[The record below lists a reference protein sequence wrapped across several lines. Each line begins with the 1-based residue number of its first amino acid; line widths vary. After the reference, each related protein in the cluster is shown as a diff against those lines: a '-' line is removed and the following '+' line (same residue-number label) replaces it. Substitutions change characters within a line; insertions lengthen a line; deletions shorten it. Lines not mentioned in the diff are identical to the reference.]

1 MAFKDTVSISLD
13 SSDESQEVLFDFS
26 VMLLEDLGAGEVRT
40 LDEYQ
45 RRFPGHDEAVAAEFK
60 SICFESPGGLQS
72 SLDLMEP
79 EPRYLLDLKIG
90 NYQVER
96 ELGRGGQATVY
107 VARDTRMQ
115 RNVAL
120 KVLSSSFG
128 RVRNEQMERFR
139 READAIASIDHP
151 CICDVFEVDFES
163 EVPFIAMRLVNGDS
177 FRKHIQFAQLMQLEG
192 RGAAREASLP
202 CFPNDEEELFKVL
215 RIFERLANALHAAHV
230 GGVVHRD
237 IKPANLVLDS
247 LATPV
252 ILDFGLARV
261 AGEESS
267 TLTMTG
273 EVFGTPA
280 YMPPELLRGLVDQPV
295 PSLDVYSLAV
305 TLYECLTLKRPF
317 EGGTPE
323 AVYNQILNEDAVS
336 AREHNPALPSDV
348 AVVLSTALEKD
359 LNIRYSTAQDF
370 AEELRRIC
378 EREPIKAIPAG
389 PILRLKRWMQR
400 HPALGTSLVGSLLT
414 LVVGLAVS
422 LYLLEKVAT
431 ERDIKEDLFLEVAK
445 ERDRKELLIELY
457 EATYFRETAQM
468 KLLLDPVHALLLATE
483 AYRREPVEVNHR
495 EVWRAMSSVYE
506 ESRVKIP
513 FSKNFSGMGFIQAV
527 APHPSR
533 PWVLYND
540 LGNSLWFHDLESGLT
555 REVIVGGGESD
566 GMRVSFDPTG
576 EFLFVSRSYGDGK
589 APWFEAIE
597 VRSPDGS
604 EVLQRLSVA
613 GEKLSLHDQRAG
625 LALTSCTDGRD
636 LIWDVASGALI
647 SAIERE
653 GTVTK
658 WGIFSGVAER
668 LVFGLS
674 GGEGRASSVEVLE
687 MNGGGLTEIVSVA
700 DSTAAGAWNT
710 SGDRLFLCTEDGGS
724 LWSFPG
730 AELVDSLPHETS
742 FVSGSFSA
750 DGESLVTIAREGE
763 VFVWDGRT
771 GAALRQLVG
780 HDDRAIVGAKFNF
793 SAGLGHLFAT
803 TCYDQTTRI
812 WNVDTGETV
821 RVYRGLHSR
830 PTGSWWDVD
839 SDRFMCVE
847 ERGFL
852 HVWRPDAQTWPK
864 VFSATEGEIERA
876 QFVAGGE
883 HVVVV
888 TDSESV
894 EVLDWRSGELV
905 AQHQWSDAAA
915 EVSHVD
921 SSRVVAVGSEERV
934 GRVLEWSFDSGL
946 ERAIA
951 GVGPAVVNVI
961 AYGEG
966 DSRFLLHTAEGELE
980 AWDFRKDQGLYS
992 LTPSEERHL
1001 SIETLVSPSGE
1012 LIATGVADGYVRVWD
1027 AADGELR
1034 QELGPFKSRNRD
1046 LSVRS
1051 LLFASDEE
1059 ELYVANGDACIRKWS
1074 LESGEML
1081 GVTASNTAAQIGLFD
1096 EDHLFLS
1103 GLYTG
1108 NLVVFDLNYLWPD
1121 TLQVAPLESRTQ
1133 LYLGTTSSSSIAITA
1148 DKSRLLFCDSRSPIR
1163 LLDVRHLFPATQDRD
1178 RAVMGSFSMDL
1189 SGELS
1194 DKNLSAVAFSPDDE
1208 ILVATGGGKAWIWPM
1223 DTLTAAT
1230 ELAPVGIDFFGGYPS
1245 LSLPGELEK

>member
-1 MAFKDTVSISLD
+1 MAFEDTVSTSLD
-13 SSDESQEVLFDFS
+13 CSDESQEVLFDFT
-26 VMLLEDLGAGEVRT
+26 VMLLEDLGAGEVRS

-45 RRFPGHDEAVAAEFK
+45 RRFPGHEAAIVAEFE

-128 RVRNEQMERFR
+128 RIRNDQMERFR

-163 EVPFIAMRLVNGDS
+163 DPPFIAMRLVNGKS
-177 FRKHIQFAQLMQLEG
+177 FRKHVQLAQLMQVEG
-192 RGAAREASLP
+192 RGAAREESLP
-202 CFPNDEEELFKVL
+202 CFPKDEEELFKVL
-215 RIFERLANALHAAHV
+215 RVFERLANALHAAHV
-230 GGVVHRD
+230 GGVIHRD
-237 IKPANLVLDS
+237 VKPANLVLDP
-247 LATPV
+247 AGTPV

-261 AGEESS
+261 GGEDTS

-280 YMPPELLRGLVDQPV
+280 YMPPELLRGRVDQPI

-323 AVYNQILNEDAVS
+323 AVYNQILNEEAASVL
-336 AREHNPALPSDV
+336 EHHPALPSDV

-359 LNIRYSTAQDF
+359 LNLRYSTAQDF

-400 HPALGTSLVGSLLT
+400 HPALGTSLVGSLLI
-414 LVVGLAVS
+414 LVVGLGVS

-431 ERDIKEDLFLEVAK
+431 ERDSKEDLFLEVAE
-445 ERDRKELLIELY
+445 ERDRKEQLIDLY
-457 EATYFRETAQM
+457 KATYFRETAQM
-468 KLLLDPVHALLLATE
+468 KLSSDPVHALLLANE
-483 AYRREPVEVNHR
+483 AYRREPVDVNHR

-506 ESRVKIP
+506 ESRVNIP
-513 FSKNFSGMGFIQAV
+513 FSRNSSGMGFIQTV

-540 LGNSLWFHDLESGLT
+540 IGNSLWFHDLETGST
-555 REVIVGGGESD
+555 REVIVDGGESD

-576 EFLFVSRSYGDGK
+576 DFLLVSRNYGDGK
-589 APWFEAIE
+589 APWFEAVE
-597 VRSPDGS
+597 VRSPDGA
-604 EVLQRLSVA
+604 EVLQKLSVA

-636 LIWDVASGALI
+636 LIWDVASGALV
-647 SAIERE
+647 SVIERE
-653 GTVTK
+653 GTVMD
-658 WGIFSGVAER
+658 WGAFSGAADR

-674 GGEGRASSVEVLE
+674 GGEGRDSSVEVLE
-687 MNGGGLTEIVSVA
+687 IKRGGLTEVVSGA
-700 DSTAAGAWNT
+700 SSAAAWNT

-730 AELVDSLPHETS
+730 AELVDSLPHETG
-742 FVSGSFSA
+742 FVSGSFSE

-780 HDDRAIVGAKFNF
+780 HDDRAIVGAKFNR
-793 SAGLGHLFAT
+793 SAGSSHLFAT
-803 TCYDQTTRI
+803 TCYDQTIRI
-812 WNVDTGETV
+812 WNVDTEETV

-847 ERGFL
+847 EHGFL
-852 HVWRPDAQTWPK
+852 HVWRPDTQAWPK
-864 VFSATEGEIERA
+864 VFRATEGEIERA
-876 QFVAGGE
+876 QFVGGGE
-883 HVVVV
+883 RVAVV
-888 TDSESV
+888 TDLESV

-921 SSRVVAVGSEERV
+921 SSRVVAVGSAEGG
-934 GRVLEWSFDSGL
+934 GRVLEWSLDSGL

-951 GVGPAVVNVI
+951 GVGPTVVNVI
-961 AYGEG
+961 AYGED
-966 DSRFLLHTAEGELE
+966 DSRFLLHTADGELE
-980 AWDFRKDQGLYS
+980 AWDFMKDQSLYS
-992 LTPSEERHL
+992 LTPSEKRHL

-1012 LIATGVADGYVRVWD
+1012 LIVTGVADGYARLWD
-1027 AADGELR
+1027 AADGALMR
-1034 QELGPFKSRNRD
+1034 ELGPFKSRNGD
-1046 LSVRS
+1046 LSVRA
-1051 LLFASDEE
+1051 LLFSADEE
-1059 ELYVANGDACIRKWS
+1059 ELYVANGDACIRRWS

-1081 GVTASNTAAQIGLFD
+1081 GVAASHTAAQIGFFD

-1103 GLYTG
+1103 AQYTG
-1108 NLVVFDLNYLWPD
+1108 NLVVFDLNYPWPD
-1121 TLQVAPLESRTQ
+1121 TLQAAPSESREQ
-1133 LYLGTTSSSSIAITA
+1133 LYLGTTSGSSIAMTA
-1148 DKSRLLFCDSRSPIR
+1148 DKSRLLFCDSRSPLR
-1163 LLDVRHLFPATQDRD
+1163 LLDVRYLLPVTEDSD

-1189 SGELS
+1189 SVEPS
-1194 DKNLSAVAFSPDDE
+1194 VKNLSEVALSPDDE
-1208 ILVATGGGKAWIWPM
+1208 LIVAVGGGKAWIWPM
-1223 DTLTAAT
+1223 DTVTAAT

-1245 LSLPGELEK
+1245 LSLPGELER